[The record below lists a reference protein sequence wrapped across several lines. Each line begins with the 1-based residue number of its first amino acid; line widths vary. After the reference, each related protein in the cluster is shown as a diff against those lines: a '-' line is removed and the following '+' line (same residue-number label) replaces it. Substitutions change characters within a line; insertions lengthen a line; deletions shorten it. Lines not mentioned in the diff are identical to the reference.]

1 MKLSKISADK
11 WLEKIK
17 RNVKMKAIKK
27 RELIYMKKWII
38 ILLITLTLP
47 TQIWSAVNGIGLKDD
62 EYAHIFMAAYAT
74 DVCRQNNFEWW
85 QTGLVILGAS
95 IAKESYDTKTTGFST
110 NDIGFSMSGYA
121 LSYLVNS
128 LFSSMSSANKPA
140 EKHMASTESTT
151 SI

>member
-1 MKLSKISADK
+1 
-11 WLEKIK
+11 
-17 RNVKMKAIKK
+17 
-27 RELIYMKKWII
+27 MKKWII
-38 ILLITLTLP
+38 ILALTIILP
-47 TQIWSAVNGIGLKDD
+47 TQIMGAINGIGLKDD

-85 QTGLVILGAS
+85 QTGLVVLGAS
-95 IAKESYDTKTTGFST
+95 IAKESYDTKTTGFSA

-128 LFSSMSSANKPA
+128 LFSSISSANKPD
-140 EKHMASTESTT
+140 EKHMAAAKSPT